1 MIAQTAVAL
10 ARQRLPP
17 RSVVSTITTEG
28 GSAVNVIPAR
38 TRATIEMRSPSL
50 DGLRV
55 IQRRVRACLEAGAL
69 ATGCALELTPVGN
82 DFADL
87 RQDTSLSAF
96 YRDAMISRG
105 REVKVTD
112 AAVASTDMGNVSHLV
127 PSIHPLLGDDVG
139 GARRRTPPRSRTTA
153 PRRPRTGRSWTARS
167 ASPWPRRV
175 PRGIPPNA
183 RA

>member
-1 MIAQTAVAL
+1 MIAQTAVAP

-38 TRATIEMRSPSL
+38 PRAAIEMRSPSL

-55 IQRRVRACLEAGAL
+55 IQRRVHACLEAGAL

-87 RQDTSLSAF
+87 RQDTSLSAL

-105 REVKVTD
+105 REVEVTA
-112 AAVASTDMGNVSHLV
+112 AAVA
-127 PSIHPLLGDDVG
+127 
-139 GARRRTPPRSRTTA
+139 
-153 PRRPRTGRSWTARS
+153 
-167 ASPWPRRV
+167 
-175 PRGIPPNA
+175 
-183 RA
+183 